1 MLDGN
6 MKSKCTQS
14 ACLTVHA
21 SSVHVNEKIQ
31 NTKSFDAHYDI
42 TISNG

>member
-31 NTKSFDAHYDI
+31 KVLKLI
-42 TISNG
+42 TISNGWAHEY